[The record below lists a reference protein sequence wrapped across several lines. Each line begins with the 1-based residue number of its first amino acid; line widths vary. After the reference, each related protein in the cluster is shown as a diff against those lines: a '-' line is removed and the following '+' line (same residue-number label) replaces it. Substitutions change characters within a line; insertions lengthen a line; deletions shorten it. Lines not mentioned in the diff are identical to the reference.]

1 MKKIIAIDGPAGSGK
16 STVSR
21 LTAKRLHFL
30 YLDTGA
36 MYRAV
41 ALESK
46 RRAIDLGRR
55 KELRELCRNLDL
67 HFRGDEEERRVC
79 IGPEDISSLIRSP
92 EMDMLSSRISAIGE
106 VREAMTELQRKIGVK
121 GGVVA
126 EGRDMGTVVFPQADH
141 KFFITATLEV
151 RAERR
156 YRERLTRGE
165 SVSKAEVERELR
177 ERDEQDTTRAI
188 APLFPAKDAVII
200 DTTDL
205 SPDQVVQTI
214 LAKVKDGKLPGG
226 SGIKAL
232 VGSEMPDLKGARN
245 DD

>member
-46 RRAIDLGRR
+46 RRVIDLSRR

-67 HFRGDEEERRVC
+67 HFRGDGEESRVC

-205 SPDQVVQTI
+205 SPEQVVQTI
-214 LAKVKDGKLPGG
+214 LAKVKDG
-226 SGIKAL
+226 
-232 VGSEMPDLKGARN
+232 RR
-245 DD
+245 